1 MKKMIYEKIYQ
12 KLSQLIN
19 FESLQQNEY
28 LKYKSSGFLDLYIDF
43 LRFEGADS
51 FIIAMGHNYRQ
62 NGDVMAD
69 PDMEIRIFPNTQM
82 AEALTFQL
90 DSLGIY
96 QRVYRD
102 NKVNLGLKK
111 DLNSFL
117 DKWLTKIR
125 LDNYQLV

>member
-1 MKKMIYEKIYQ
+1 MIYEKIYQ
-12 KLSQLIN
+12 KLSNLIN
-19 FESLQQNEY
+19 FERLQQNEY
-28 LKYKSSGFLDLYIDF
+28 LKYKSSGLMDLHIDF
-43 LRFEGADS
+43 LRFEGTNS
-51 FIIAMGHNYRQ
+51 FIIAMGHNYKQ

-82 AEALTFQL
+82 AETLTFQL

-102 NKVNLGLKK
+102 NKVDLSLKK

-117 DKWLTKIR
+117 DKWLTKIK
-125 LDNYQLV
+125 LDKYQLA

>member
-1 MKKMIYEKIYQ
+1 M
-12 KLSQLIN
+12 
-19 FESLQQNEY
+19 
-28 LKYKSSGFLDLYIDF
+28 DLHIDF
-43 LRFEGADS
+43 LRVEENNA
-51 FIIAMGHNYRQ
+51 FIIGMGHNYRQ

-96 QRVYRD
+96 QRVYQD
-102 NKVNLGLKK
+102 NKVDISLKK

-117 DKWLTKIR
+117 DKWLTKIK
-125 LDNYQLV
+125 LDKYQLA

>member
-1 MKKMIYEKIYQ
+1 M
-12 KLSQLIN
+12 
-19 FESLQQNEY
+19 
-28 LKYKSSGFLDLYIDF
+28 DLHIDF
-43 LRFEGADS
+43 LRVEENNA
-51 FIIAMGHNYRQ
+51 FIIGMGHNYRQ

-96 QRVYRD
+96 QRVYQD
-102 NKVNLGLKK
+102 NKVDISLKK

-125 LDNYQLV
+125 

>member
-1 MKKMIYEKIYQ
+1 MKNLIYERIYK

-19 FESLQQNEY
+19 FESLQKKEY
-28 LKYKSSGFLDLYIDF
+28 IKYKSSGLMDLHMDF
-43 LRFEGADS
+43 LRVEENNAFV
-51 FIIAMGHNYRQ
+51 IAMGHNYRQ

-96 QRVYRD
+96 QRVYQD
-102 NKVNLGLKK
+102 NKVDISLKK

-117 DKWLTKIR
+117 DKWLTKIK
-125 LDNYQLV
+125 LDKYQLA